1 MGVVSKDNPVKIG
14 LINFIKGFILGI
26 ANVIPGVSGGTMA
39 VSMGLYELILSSIG
53 NFFKDIKGNFIKL
66 LPIILGILVA
76 IVSTSKLVTYA
87 LTNYKAQTLCLF
99 IGLIFGGVSL
109 IMKKIKGKG
118 SKINYLIF
126 FIVFF
131 FVISLNFLKTG
142 LIEISFANMGII
154 DYLLLLLMGFIA
166 SSAMVIPGISG
177 SFILM
182 VLGYYDKI
190 IYTVSTITDFSKLG
204 SNLLI
209 LVPFGIGVIIG
220 IVFMAKLI
228 TNLIKKYETKTYFAI
243 MGFVLSSIVVLLL
256 QLTDFKFTFI
266 NVATSLFALCW
277 GYMLARAIDK
287 E

>member
-118 SKINYLIF
+118 SKI
-126 FIVFF
+126 
-131 FVISLNFLKTG
+131 SLNFLKTG
-142 LIEISFANMGII
+142 LIEISFTNMGII
-154 DYLLLLLMGFIA
+154 DYLLLLLIGFIA

>member
-142 LIEISFANMGII
+142 LIEISFTNMGII
-154 DYLLLLLMGFIA
+154 DYLLLLVMGFIA

-209 LVPFGIGVIIG
+209 LVPFGIGVI
-220 IVFMAKLI
+220 
-228 TNLIKKYETKTYFAI
+228 KYETKTYFAI
-243 MGFVLSSIVVLLL
+243 MGFVLSSVVVLLL

>member
-109 IMKKIKGKG
+109 IMRKIKGKG
-118 SKINYLIF
+118 SKTNYLIF
-126 FIVFF
+126 FVIFF

-154 DYLLLLLMGFIA
+154 DYLLLLLIGFIA

-190 IYTVSTITDFSKLG
+190 IYTISTITDFSKLG

-243 MGFVLSSIVVLLL
+243 MGFVLSSVVVLLL

>member
-142 LIEISFANMGII
+142 LIEISFTNMGII

>member
-109 IMKKIKGKG
+109 IMRKIKGKG
-118 SKINYLIF
+118 SKTNYLIF
-126 FIVFF
+126 FVIFF

-154 DYLLLLLMGFIA
+154 DYLLLLLIGFIA

-190 IYTVSTITDFSKLG
+190 IYTVTDFSKLG

-243 MGFVLSSIVVLLL
+243 MGFVLSSVVVLLL

>member
-109 IMKKIKGKG
+109 IMRKIKGKG
-118 SKINYLIF
+118 SKTNYLIF
-126 FIVFF
+126 FVIFF

-190 IYTVSTITDFSKLG
+190 IYTISTITDFSKLG

-243 MGFVLSSIVVLLL
+243 MGFVLSSVVVLLL

>member
-109 IMKKIKGKG
+109 IMRKIKGKG

-126 FIVFF
+126 FVIFF

-142 LIEISFANMGII
+142 LIEISFTNMGII
-154 DYLLLLLMGFIA
+154 GYLLLLLMGFIA

-190 IYTVSTITDFSKLG
+190 IYTLSTITDFSKLG

-243 MGFVLSSIVVLLL
+243 MGFVLSSVVVLLL

>member
-14 LINFIKGFILGI
+14 LINFIKGFILGV

-39 VSMGLYELILSSIG
+39 VSMGLYELILSSIV
-53 NFFKDIKGNFIKL
+53 NFFKDIKGNFSKL
-66 LPIILGILVA
+66 LPIALGILVA

-109 IMKKIKGKG
+109 IMKKIRGKG
-118 SKINYLIF
+118 SKTNYLIF

-142 LIEISFANMGII
+142 LIEISFTNMGII
-154 DYLLLLLMGFIA
+154 DYILLLVMGFIA

-209 LVPFGIGVIIG
+209 LVPFGIGVAMGII
-220 IVFMAKLI
+220 FMAKLI
-228 TNLIKKYETKTYFAI
+228 TNLIKRHETKTYFAI
-243 MGFVLSSIVVLLL
+243 MGFVLSSVVVLLL
-256 QLTDFKFTFI
+256 QLTDFKFTFVNI
-266 NVATSLFALCW
+266 ATSLFALCW

>member
-109 IMKKIKGKG
+109 IMRKIKGKG

-126 FIVFF
+126 FVIFF

-142 LIEISFANMGII
+142 LIEISFTNMGII
-154 DYLLLLLMGFIA
+154 GYLLLLLMGFIA

-243 MGFVLSSIVVLLL
+243 MGFVLSSVVVLLL

>member
-109 IMKKIKGKG
+109 IMRKIKGKG

-126 FIVFF
+126 FVIFF

-142 LIEISFANMGII
+142 LIEISFTNMGII
-154 DYLLLLLMGFIA
+154 DYLLLLLIGFVA

-190 IYTVSTITDFSKLG
+190 IYTLSTITDFSKLG

-243 MGFVLSSIVVLLL
+243 MGFVLSSVVVLLL

>member
-39 VSMGLYELILSSIG
+39 VSMGLYELILSAIG

-109 IMKKIKGKG
+109 IMRKIKGKG

-126 FIVFF
+126 FVIFF

-142 LIEISFANMGII
+142 LIEISFTNMGII
-154 DYLLLLLMGFIA
+154 DYLLLLLIGFVA

-190 IYTVSTITDFSKLG
+190 IYTISTITDFSKLG

-243 MGFVLSSIVVLLL
+243 MGFVLSSVVVLLL

>member
-131 FVISLNFLKTG
+131 FVISLNFLKKG
-142 LIEISFANMGII
+142 LIEISFTNMGII
-154 DYLLLLLMGFIA
+154 DYLLLLVMGFIA

-243 MGFVLSSIVVLLL
+243 MGFVLSSVVVLLL

>member
-14 LINFIKGFILGI
+14 LINFIKGFILGV

-39 VSMGLYELILSSIG
+39 VSMGVYELILSSIV
-53 NFFKDIKGNFIKL
+53 NFFKDIKGNFSKL
-66 LPIILGILVA
+66 LPIALGILVA

-109 IMKKIKGKG
+109 IMKKIRGKG
-118 SKINYLIF
+118 SKTNYLIF
-126 FIVFF
+126 FVVFF

-142 LIEISFANMGII
+142 LIEISFTNMGII
-154 DYLLLLLMGFIA
+154 DYILLLVMGFIA

-209 LVPFGIGVIIG
+209 LVPFGIGVVMGIIF
-220 IVFMAKLI
+220 IAKLI
-228 TNLIKKYETKTYFAI
+228 TNLIKKHETKTYFAI
-243 MGFVLSSIVVLLL
+243 MGFVLSSVVVLLL
-256 QLTDFKFTFI
+256 QLTDFKFTFVNI
-266 NVATSLFALCW
+266 ATSLFALCW

>member
-14 LINFIKGFILGI
+14 LLNFIKGFILGI

-109 IMKKIKGKG
+109 IMRKIKGKG

-126 FIVFF
+126 FVIFF

-142 LIEISFANMGII
+142 LIEISFTNMGII

-243 MGFVLSSIVVLLL
+243 MGFVLSSVVVLLL

-266 NVATSLFALCW
+266 NVATSLFALCC
-277 GYMLARAIDK
+277 GYMFARAIYK
-287 E
+287 

>member
-109 IMKKIKGKG
+109 IMRKIKGKG
-118 SKINYLIF
+118 SKTNYLIF
-126 FIVFF
+126 FVIFF

-154 DYLLLLLMGFIA
+154 DYLLLLLIGFIA

-243 MGFVLSSIVVLLL
+243 MGFVLSSVVVLLL

-287 E
+287 

>member
-109 IMKKIKGKG
+109 IMKKIRGKG
-118 SKINYLIF
+118 SKTNYLIF
-126 FIVFF
+126 FVVFF

-142 LIEISFANMGII
+142 LIEISFTNMGII
-154 DYLLLLLMGFIA
+154 DYILLLVMGFIA

-243 MGFVLSSIVVLLL
+243 MGFVLSSVVVLLL

>member
-1 MGVVSKDNPVKIG
+1 MGVVSKDNSVKIG

-109 IMKKIKGKG
+109 IMRKIKGKG
-118 SKINYLIF
+118 SKTNYLIF
-126 FIVFF
+126 FVIFF

-154 DYLLLLLMGFIA
+154 DYLLLLLIGFIA

-243 MGFVLSSIVVLLL
+243 MGFVLSSVVVLLL

>member
-66 LPIILGILVA
+66 LPIALGILVA

-109 IMKKIKGKG
+109 IMKKIRGKG
-118 SKINYLIF
+118 SKTNYLIF
-126 FIVFF
+126 FVVFF
-131 FVISLNFLKTG
+131 LVISLNFLKTG
-142 LIEISFANMGII
+142 LIEISFTNMGII
-154 DYLLLLLMGFIA
+154 DYILLLVMGFIA

-209 LVPFGIGVIIG
+209 LVPFGIGVVMGII
-220 IVFMAKLI
+220 FMAKLI
-228 TNLIKKYETKTYFAI
+228 TNLIKKHETKTYFAI
-243 MGFVLSSIVVLLL
+243 MGFVLSSVVVLLL
-256 QLTDFKFTFI
+256 QLTDFKFTFVNI
-266 NVATSLFALCW
+266 ATSLFALCW

>member
-109 IMKKIKGKG
+109 IMRKIKGKG
-118 SKINYLIF
+118 SKTNYLIF

-142 LIEISFANMGII
+142 LIEISFTNMGII
-154 DYLLLLLMGFIA
+154 DYLLLLVMGFIA

>member
-109 IMKKIKGKG
+109 IMRKIKGKG

-126 FIVFF
+126 FVIFF

-142 LIEISFANMGII
+142 LIEISFTNMGII
-154 DYLLLLLMGFIA
+154 DYLLLLLIGFIA

-243 MGFVLSSIVVLLL
+243 MGFVLSSVVVLLL

>member
-109 IMKKIKGKG
+109 IMRKIKGKG
-118 SKINYLIF
+118 SKTNYLIF
-126 FIVFF
+126 FVIFF
-131 FVISLNFLKTG
+131 FVISLNFLKTD
-142 LIEISFANMGII
+142 LIEISFTNMGII
-154 DYLLLLLMGFIA
+154 GYLLLLLMGFIA

-243 MGFVLSSIVVLLL
+243 MGFVLSSVVVLLL

>member
-142 LIEISFANMGII
+142 LIEISFTNMGII

-190 IYTVSTITDFSKLG
+190 IYTITTITDFSKLG

-243 MGFVLSSIVVLLL
+243 MGFVLSSVVVLLL

>member
-109 IMKKIKGKG
+109 IMRKIKGKG
-118 SKINYLIF
+118 SKTNYLIF
-126 FIVFF
+126 FVIFF

-154 DYLLLLLMGFIA
+154 DYLLLLLIGFIA

-243 MGFVLSSIVVLLL
+243 MGFVLSSVVVLLL

-266 NVATSLFALCW
+266 NVATSLFALCL

>member
-14 LINFIKGFILGI
+14 LINFIKGFILGV

-39 VSMGLYELILSSIG
+39 VSMGVYELILSSIV
-53 NFFKDIKGNFIKL
+53 NFFKDIKGNFSKL
-66 LPIILGILVA
+66 LPIALGILVA

-109 IMKKIKGKG
+109 IMKKIRGKG
-118 SKINYLIF
+118 SKTNYLIF
-126 FIVFF
+126 FVVFF
-131 FVISLNFLKTG
+131 LVISLNFLKTG
-142 LIEISFANMGII
+142 LIEISFTNMGII
-154 DYLLLLLMGFIA
+154 DYILLLVMGFIA

-190 IYTVSTITDFSKLG
+190 IYTVSTITDFNKLG

-209 LVPFGIGVIIG
+209 LVPFGIGVVMGII
-220 IVFMAKLI
+220 FMAKLI
-228 TNLIKKYETKTYFAI
+228 TNLIKKHETKTYFAI
-243 MGFVLSSIVVLLL
+243 MGFVLSSVVVLLL
-256 QLTDFKFTFI
+256 QLTDFKFTFVNI
-266 NVATSLFALCW
+266 ATSLFAICW

>member
-109 IMKKIKGKG
+109 IMRKIKGKG
-118 SKINYLIF
+118 SKTNYLIF
-126 FIVFF
+126 FVIFF

-142 LIEISFANMGII
+142 LIEISFTNMGII
-154 DYLLLLLMGFIA
+154 DYLLLLVMGFIA

>member
-126 FIVFF
+126 FVIFF

-142 LIEISFANMGII
+142 LIEISFTNMGII
-154 DYLLLLLMGFIA
+154 DYLLLLVMGFIA

-190 IYTVSTITDFSKLG
+190 IYTISTITDFSKLG

-243 MGFVLSSIVVLLL
+243 MGFVLSSVVVLLL

>member
-1 MGVVSKDNPVKIG
+1 MGVVSKDNPFKIG

-109 IMKKIKGKG
+109 IMRKIKGKG
-118 SKINYLIF
+118 SKTNYLIF

-142 LIEISFANMGII
+142 LIEISFTNMGII

-190 IYTVSTITDFSKLG
+190 IYTISTITDFSKLG

-243 MGFVLSSIVVLLL
+243 MGFVLSSVVVLLL

>member
-109 IMKKIKGKG
+109 IMRKIKGKG
-118 SKINYLIF
+118 SKTNYLIF
-126 FIVFF
+126 FVIFF

-142 LIEISFANMGII
+142 LIEISFTNMGII

-209 LVPFGIGVIIG
+209 LIPFGIGVIIG

-243 MGFVLSSIVVLLL
+243 MGFVLSSVVVLLL
-256 QLTDFKFTFI
+256 QLIDFKFTFI

>member
-109 IMKKIKGKG
+109 IMRKIKGKG
-118 SKINYLIF
+118 SKTNYLIF
-126 FIVFF
+126 FVIFF

-154 DYLLLLLMGFIA
+154 DYLLLLLIGFIA

-243 MGFVLSSIVVLLL
+243 MGFVLSSVVVLLL

>member
-14 LINFIKGFILGI
+14 LINFIKGFILGV

-39 VSMGLYELILSSIG
+39 VSMGVYELILSSIV
-53 NFFKDIKGNFIKL
+53 NFFKDIKGNFSKL
-66 LPIILGILVA
+66 LPIALGILVA

-109 IMKKIKGKG
+109 IMKKIRGKG
-118 SKINYLIF
+118 SKTNYLIF
-126 FIVFF
+126 FVVFF
-131 FVISLNFLKTG
+131 LVISLNFLKTG
-142 LIEISFANMGII
+142 LIEISFTNMGII
-154 DYLLLLLMGFIA
+154 DYILLLVMGFIA

-209 LVPFGIGVIIG
+209 LVPFGIGVVMGII
-220 IVFMAKLI
+220 FMAKLI
-228 TNLIKKYETKTYFAI
+228 TNLIKKHETKTYFAI
-243 MGFVLSSIVVLLL
+243 MGFVLSSVVVLLL

>member
-109 IMKKIKGKG
+109 IMRKIKGKG
-118 SKINYLIF
+118 SKTNYLIF
-126 FIVFF
+126 FVIFF

-243 MGFVLSSIVVLLL
+243 LGFVLSSVVVLLL

>member
-109 IMKKIKGKG
+109 IMRKIKGKG
-118 SKINYLIF
+118 SKTNYLIF
-126 FIVFF
+126 FVIFF

-142 LIEISFANMGII
+142 LIEISFTNMGII

-243 MGFVLSSIVVLLL
+243 MGFVLSSVVVLLL

-266 NVATSLFALCW
+266 NVSTSLFALCW

>member
-142 LIEISFANMGII
+142 LIEISFTNMGII
-154 DYLLLLLMGFIA
+154 DYLLLLVMGFIA

-277 GYMLARAIDK
+277 GYTLARAIDK

>member
-109 IMKKIKGKG
+109 IMRKIKGKG

-126 FIVFF
+126 FVIFF

-142 LIEISFANMGII
+142 LIEISFTNMGIL
-154 DYLLLLLMGFIA
+154 DYVLLLLMGFIA

-243 MGFVLSSIVVLLL
+243 MGFVLSSVVVLLL

>member
-109 IMKKIKGKG
+109 IMRKIKGKG
-118 SKINYLIF
+118 SKTNYLIF
-126 FIVFF
+126 FVIFF

-142 LIEISFANMGII
+142 LIEISFTNMGII
-154 DYLLLLLMGFIA
+154 GYLFLLLMGFIA

-243 MGFVLSSIVVLLL
+243 MGFVLSSVVVLLL

>member
-87 LTNYKAQTLCLF
+87 LTNYKVQTLCLF

-109 IMKKIKGKG
+109 IMRKIKGKG
-118 SKINYLIF
+118 SKTNYLIF
-126 FIVFF
+126 FVIFF

-243 MGFVLSSIVVLLL
+243 MGFVLSSVVVLLL

>member
-14 LINFIKGFILGI
+14 LINFIKGFILGV

-39 VSMGLYELILSSIG
+39 VSMGVYELILSSIV
-53 NFFKDIKGNFIKL
+53 NFFKDIKGNFSKL
-66 LPIILGILVA
+66 LPIALGILVA

-109 IMKKIKGKG
+109 IMKKIRGKG
-118 SKINYLIF
+118 SKTNYLIF
-126 FIVFF
+126 FVVFF
-131 FVISLNFLKTG
+131 LVISLNFLKTG
-142 LIEISFANMGII
+142 LIEISFTNMGII
-154 DYLLLLLMGFIA
+154 DYILLLVMGFIA

-190 IYTVSTITDFSKLG
+190 IYTISTITDFSKLG

-243 MGFVLSSIVVLLL
+243 MGFVLSSVVVLLL

>member
-14 LINFIKGFILGI
+14 LINFIKGFILGV

-39 VSMGLYELILSSIG
+39 VSMGVYELILSSIV
-53 NFFKDIKGNFIKL
+53 NFFKDIKGNFSKL
-66 LPIILGILVA
+66 LPIALGILVA

-109 IMKKIKGKG
+109 IMKKIRGKG
-118 SKINYLIF
+118 SKTNYLIF
-126 FIVFF
+126 FVVFF
-131 FVISLNFLKTG
+131 LVISLNFLRTG
-142 LIEISFANMGII
+142 LIEISFTNMGII
-154 DYLLLLLMGFIA
+154 DYILLLVMGFIA

-209 LVPFGIGVIIG
+209 LVPFGIGVVMGII
-220 IVFMAKLI
+220 FMAKLI
-228 TNLIKKYETKTYFAI
+228 TNLIKKHETKTYFAI
-243 MGFVLSSIVVLLL
+243 MGFVLSSVVVLLL
-256 QLTDFKFTFI
+256 QLTDFKFTFVNI
-266 NVATSLFALCW
+266 ATSLFALCW

>member
-109 IMKKIKGKG
+109 IMRKIKGKG
-118 SKINYLIF
+118 SKTNYLIF
-126 FIVFF
+126 FVIFF

-142 LIEISFANMGII
+142 LIEISFTNMGII
-154 DYLLLLLMGFIA
+154 DYLLLLVMGFIA

-243 MGFVLSSIVVLLL
+243 MGFVLSSVVVLLL

>member
-109 IMKKIKGKG
+109 IMRKIKGKG
-118 SKINYLIF
+118 SKTNYLIF
-126 FIVFF
+126 FVIFF

-142 LIEISFANMGII
+142 LIEISFTNMGII
-154 DYLLLLLMGFIA
+154 DYLLLLLIGFIA

-243 MGFVLSSIVVLLL
+243 LGFVLSSVVVLLL